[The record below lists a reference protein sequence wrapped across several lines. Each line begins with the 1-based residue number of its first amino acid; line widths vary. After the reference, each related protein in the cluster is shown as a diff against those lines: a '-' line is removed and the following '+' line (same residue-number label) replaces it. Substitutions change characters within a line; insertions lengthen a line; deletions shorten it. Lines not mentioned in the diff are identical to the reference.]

1 MADKEGVMLY
11 YVLKSCGTLFVMKDD
26 YRPNLSD
33 GKQDPTKKKEE
44 FTKNMKKENTSLLE
58 K

>member
-26 YRPNLSD
+26 YRPRSSE
-33 GKQDPTKKKEE
+33 KKKE
-44 FTKNMKKENTSLLE
+44 FAKNVKKENTSLLQ